1 MQNILIELS
10 GRLPDLQL
18 KLLDHLLY
26 LTAIPVVVAVCIALP
41 LAIWARNHRVFQ
53 AFALGTTGI
62 MQTIPSL
69 AMLAFLLPFLGIG
82 KLPAIVALTLY
93 ALLPIFQNTLT
104 ALRELPSDV
113 LEAADGIG
121 FSKHQRLWMIDLPLA
136 APVIMSGIRTATTI
150 CVGIATLSTFIGAGG
165 LGDFIN
171 RGLALDQMPLVLLGA
186 GTAAVLALF
195 LDFVMETVGLFIR
208 PGRKKR
214 NLRWRA
220 IGSIVV
226 VIMLFGVLV
235 FPLKA
240 GNGVANNQY
249 KKVIRIGSKNF
260 TEQFILGEIMAQI
273 IENHTDLYVER
284 IFNLG
289 GTVICQKALE
299 NGEIDLYPEYSGT
312 SLSVVFKSELQ
323 PGWTNKDIFNYVKA
337 LYEKNYG
344 CTVLGPFGFNN
355 TYRLTVSGKKA
366 DKHGWRTV
374 SDLALVASSLDAGFT
389 SEFIEREDGLK
400 GLAAAYNLH
409 FRQVRDMSPELMY
422 KAVANGEIDVIC
434 AFSTDGR
441 IAAYDLRTLD
451 DDLQF
456 FPPYEAMPV
465 VRKELLRKFPE
476 VEDALKKLIGL
487 ISDNVMREL
496 NYKVDVE
503 KVSPEKVAEIF
514 LKERNLLMK

>member
-1 MQNILIELS
+1 MQNVLIELV

-18 KLLDHLLY
+18 KLLDHLIY
-26 LTAIPVVVAVCIALP
+26 LTAIPVVSAICVALP

-104 ALRELPSDV
+104 ALRGLPSDV

-121 FSKHQRLWMIDLPLA
+121 FSKYQRLWMVELPLA

-171 RGLALDQMPLVLLGA
+171 RGLALDQMQLVLLGA

-208 PGRKKR
+208 PGRKPG
-214 NLRWRA
+214 NLRWRTIA
-220 IGSIVV
+220 SSVA
-226 VIMLFGVLV
+226 VIMVVGVLV
-235 FPLKA
+235 FPLKS
-240 GNGVANNQY
+240 GVEITDGQD
-249 KKVIRIGSKNF
+249 KKIIRIGSKNF

-273 IENHTDLYVER
+273 IENHTDLYAER

-312 SLSVVFKSELQ
+312 SLSVVFKSERQ
-323 PGWTNKDIFNYVKA
+323 PGWTSNDIFNHVKA

-355 TYRLTVSGKKA
+355 TYRLTVSGEQA

-374 SDLALVASSLDAGFT
+374 SDLAKVASSLKAGFT

-409 FRQVRDMSPELMY
+409 FQQVRDMAPELMY
-422 KAVANGEIDVIC
+422 KALANGEIDVIC
-434 AFSTDGR
+434 AFATDGR
-441 IAAYDLRTLD
+441 IAAYDLMTLD

-465 VRKELLRKFPE
+465 VRNELLRKFPE
-476 VEDALKKLIGL
+476 VEDVLNMLTGL

-503 KVSPEKVAEIF
+503 KVSPEKVAEFI
-514 LKERNLLMK
+514 LKKRNLLIK